1 MIYSLEISG
10 LEVLAVE
17 VKTLLFGFYFHFKE
31 DVRAARLLSRQSVQ
45 LIISCIPSFGSSS

>member
-1 MIYSLEISG
+1 MIYSLEMSG

-31 DVRAARLLSRQSVQ
+31 DVRAARILSRQYS
-45 LIISCIPSFGSSS
+45 